1 MDELIKLVSERTG
14 LSEEMSTKAVET
26 VIEFL
31 KDRLPAPIAGQ
42 LENILEGG
50 EDFSADDLVSGLSG
64 LFGKN

>member
-1 MDELIKLVSERTG
+1 
-14 LSEEMSTKAVET
+14 MSTKAVET